1 MAQGD
6 LSIKYM
12 SSSTATITL
21 QGLSSTSA
29 RQSNVIDNT
38 SNKYVDYLVSV
49 KLASTTGTIGGDR
62 AAYVYVVAADA
73 DGLAD
78 YTEGASTADSVI
90 TLTSPPN
97 AVRVGYVSVPA
108 SNTVYRSGPF
118 SVAAAFGGMLPP
130 KFAIVVENR
139 TGLALSATT
148 ANFGVVV
155 QPVAYNV
162 QATT

>member
-6 LSIKYM
+6 VSIKYM

-21 QGLSSTSA
+21 QSLGSTSS

-38 SNKYVDYLVSV
+38 SNKYLDYLVSV
-49 KLASTTGTIGGDR
+49 KLASTTGTI
-62 AAYVYVVAADA
+62 ASEKACYVYVVADN
-73 DGLAD
+73 GNGE

-90 TLTSPPN
+90 TLTSPSN
-97 AVRVGYVSVPA
+97 AIRVGMVNVPA
-108 SNTVYRSGPF
+108 ANTVYRSGPF
-118 SVAAAFGGMLPP
+118 SIAAAFGGMLPP
-130 KFAIVVENR
+130 KFAIVIENR

-155 QPVAYNV
+155 QPVGFNV

>member
-21 QGLSSTSA
+21 QGLGSTSS
-29 RQSNVIDNT
+29 RQSAQIDNT
-38 SNKYVDYLVSV
+38 TNKYVDYLVSV
-49 KLASTTGTIGGDR
+49 KLASTSGTIGGDK
-62 AAYVYVVAADA
+62 AAYVYAVAQDA
-73 DGLAD
+73 DGLGD
-78 YTEGASTADSVI
+78 WTEGATTADAAI

-97 AVRVGYVSVPA
+97 AVRIGYVSVPA
-108 SNTVYRSGPF
+108 ANTAYRSGPF

-155 QPVAYNV
+155 QPVGYNV